1 MRQLSRAAFE
11 RAREFL
17 KTQARPLDPALFEY
31 HFEQAPAESVLRELA
46 HFQNDD
52 GGFGHA
58 LEPDMRA
65 PTSSALATGIGLRLL
80 RELDCATDH
89 PMVQRAIKYL
99 LATFDASTQVWRVI
113 PADANAFPHAPW
125 WHDDGANWRGS
136 LAQTFDGF
144 RIIPRAEL
152 VGLLHHYAALVPP
165 QWLNDITESTVACI
179 ETVEKLGTG
188 GGDDLHYAI
197 TLAETAKLPERF
209 KARLAARIRAVT
221 LDVVARDPQKWNSYC
236 ITPLKLA
243 SSPRSLVADLLEDIL
258 PVNLDYQIEHQ
269 TAEGTWEPTWSWGNL
284 YPDTWAQAKLEWR
297 GSLTLDALT
306 TLRAFG
312 RIAS

>member
-1 MRQLSRAAFE
+1 MRQLSRVAFE

-17 KTQARPLDPALFEY
+17 RTQARPLDRALFE
-31 HFEQAPAESVLRELA
+31 HRFERAPAESALCELA

-80 RELDCATDH
+80 TELDCTVDH
-89 PMVQRAIKYL
+89 PMVQRAINYL

-113 PADANAFPHAPW
+113 PANANQFPHAPW
-125 WHDDGANWRGS
+125 WHEDNGS
-136 LAQTFDGF
+136 LARTFDGF

-152 VGLLHHYAALVPP
+152 VGVLHHYAALAPP
-165 QWLNDITESTVACI
+165 QWLADVTESTVTCI
-179 ETVEKLGTG
+179 ETIQELGTG
-188 GGDDLHYAI
+188 GGDDLRYAI
-197 TLAETAKLPERF
+197 TLAETAELPERF
-209 KARLAARIRAVT
+209 KTRLAARIRSVT
-221 LDVVARDPQKWNSYC
+221 LDVVARDPQRWSSYC

-243 SSPRSLVADLLEDIL
+243 SSPRSLVADLLGDIL
-258 PVNLDYQIEHQ
+258 PINLDYQIEHQ
-269 TAEGTWEPTWSWGNL
+269 TAEGTWEPTWSWGDL
-284 YPDTWAQAKLEWR
+284 YPDAWAQAKREWR
-297 GSLTLDALT
+297 GSLTLNTLT

-312 RIAS
+312 RIE